1 MMISAARLL
10 LSALFNG
17 RTLPSSP
24 TRTTGCC
31 PGQAISRWMLAT
43 VRARE
48 TRGPRDGPVRA
59 LGVGADDPLRGP
71 APVTMRQ
78 RKAVLHIRL
87 DGAQERFLSDVVEE
101 VDLDRLLALES
112 GGHQSVCSVD
122 HAHRAAADEN
132 RGQRGVEFR
141 QPGYLADVLSPRP
154 GGNPPNESAD
164 GNGHDAREGIP
175 LACRGRWDLRLP
187 QCPPHR
193 MGGRGTCSMC
203 FTPLDSWYISCSCL
217 SRPWSRP
224 RVKRAGPLP
233 HLVPARS
240 GAWAAVGHG
249 YSRIHVDRP
258 LHHYS
263 LDRRKFTPCFDQITS
278 KSIISCTPQSC
289 RYVKF
294 GLRADADRTLRNTG
308 VPAHDADGLIR
319 P

>member
-154 GGNPPNESAD
+154 GG
-164 GNGHDAREGIP
+164 IP
-175 LACRGRWDLRLP
+175 RMNLPMGTVTMRGRVFRS
-187 QCPPHR
+187 R
-193 MGGRGTCSMC
+193 AGEGGTC
-203 FTPLDSWYISCSCL
+203 DCL
-217 SRPWSRP
+217 SARHIGWADVGLAQCVSP
-224 RVKRAGPLP
+224 RWIAGT
-233 HLVPARS
+233 S
-240 GAWAAVGHG
+240 AA
-249 YSRIHVDRP
+249 HVCHDP
-258 LHHYS
+258 
-263 LDRRKFTPCFDQITS
+263 
-278 KSIISCTPQSC
+278 
-289 RYVKF
+289 
-294 GLRADADRTLRNTG
+294 GADRG
-308 VPAHDADGLIR
+308 
-319 P
+319 